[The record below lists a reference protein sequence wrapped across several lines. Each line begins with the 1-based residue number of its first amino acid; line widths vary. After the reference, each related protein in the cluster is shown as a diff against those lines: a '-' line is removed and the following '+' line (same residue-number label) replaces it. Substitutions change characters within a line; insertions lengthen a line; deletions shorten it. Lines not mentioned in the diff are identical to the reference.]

1 MNKLKEYKLNELYS
15 MSSGISSTKE
25 QAGHGFPFVTFR
37 DIFNNI
43 FIPENLTS
51 LMDTSE
57 DERQKCSV
65 KKGDVFFTRTSET
78 VDELAMSSVAIKDY
92 PNATFSGFA
101 KRLRPIRADLIYDKY
116 MAFYFRSKYF
126 RRIINANT
134 IMTLRASFNDDI
146 FSYIKVSIPEY
157 EEQVKIGNFLYDI
170 EEKIQQNIQI
180 NNNLALNVT

>member
-1 MNKLKEYKLNELYS
+1 
-15 MSSGISSTKE
+15 
-25 QAGHGFPFVTFR
+25 
-37 DIFNNI
+37 
-43 FIPENLTS
+43 
-51 LMDTSE
+51 MDTSE

-170 EEKIQQNIQI
+170 EEKIQKNTQI
-180 NNNLALNVT
+180 NNNLDLNAA